1 MGALHRGRI
10 SARRDAHVFV
20 IVAIAVEDLERST
33 EEKTAAVHFL
43 CFELLAAA
51 VAALRAGAGLSMG
64 MGMGM
69 GIDDARMP
77 CGTELSASS
86 RAALVADF
94 AAHSP

>member
-64 MGMGM
+64 MGMG
-69 GIDDARMP
+69 IDDARMP

>member
-1 MGALHRGRI
+1 MGALHRARI

-20 IVAIAVEDLERST
+20 IVAIAIEDLERST

-43 CFELLAAA
+43 CFELPAAA

-64 MGMGM
+64 
-69 GIDDARMP
+69 IDDARIP
-77 CGTELSASS
+77 CGTELSATS

-94 AAHSP
+94 AAQSA